1 VIIGLFVIKG
11 YLYVKHAGFKMTEEQ
26 ITIQNFELLKRNIY
40 YFKAHH
46 IIGFDTWQH
55 TLLKRNNLNN
65 FSFIVAKGVGAQSIN
80 LKYARSE
87 DANKLKS
94 WYLRG
99 ENDEGL

>member
-1 VIIGLFVIKG
+1 
-11 YLYVKHAGFKMTEEQ
+11 
-26 ITIQNFELLKRNIY
+26 LLKRNIY

>member
-1 VIIGLFVIKG
+1 
-11 YLYVKHAGFKMTEEQ
+11 
-26 ITIQNFELLKRNIY
+26 
-40 YFKAHH
+40 
-46 IIGFDTWQH
+46 
-55 TLLKRNNLNN
+55 
-65 FSFIVAKGVGAQSIN
+65 IN